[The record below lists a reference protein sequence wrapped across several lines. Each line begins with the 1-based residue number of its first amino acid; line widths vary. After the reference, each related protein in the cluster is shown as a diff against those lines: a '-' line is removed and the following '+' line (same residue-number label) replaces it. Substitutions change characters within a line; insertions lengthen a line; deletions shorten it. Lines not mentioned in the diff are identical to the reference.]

1 MLPVYICEDDY
12 EILCIQKEYIEK
24 QILIN
29 GYDMK
34 IVVCSRHPEEIIET
48 ATSSTQRGIY
58 FLDIE
63 LKDEPMD
70 GFGLG
75 SKIRETDPR
84 GFIIYITAF
93 GELAFETF
101 RYHLE
106 AMDYIIKDDME
117 KMLDGIKQALETI
130 TKRMCME
137 KGGEQKKFFTFKAM
151 DVIKH
156 IPIDEIMFFE
166 TSGRTHRIEL
176 HALNDRLDFIG
187 SMQELE
193 EQLGEQFI
201 RVHRGYLVNICH
213 IGELDLKHK
222 EIHMSNG
229 EKCFFSRNAKKLLLS
244 KI

>member
-34 IVVCSRHPEEIIET
+34 IAVCSRHPKEIIKS
-48 ATSSTQRGIY
+48 AMNSMQRGIY
-58 FLDIE
+58 FLDVE
-63 LKDEPMD
+63 LKNEPMD

-75 SKIRETDPR
+75 KIIRETDPR
-84 GFIIYITAF
+84 GFIIYVTAF
-93 GELAFETF
+93 EELAFETF

-106 AMDYIIKDDME
+106 ALDYIIKGDME
-117 KMLDGIKQALETI
+117 KMLNGIKQGLETV
-130 TKRMCME
+130 TRRMSME
-137 KGGEQKKFFTFKAM
+137 KGEQREFFTVKVL

-156 IPIDEIMFFE
+156 IPVDEIMFFE

-193 EQLGEQFI
+193 EQLGSQFI
-201 RVHRGYLVNICH
+201 RVHRGYLVNSCQ

-222 EIHMSNG
+222 EIRMKNG
-229 EKCFFSRNAKKLLLS
+229 EKCFFSRNARKLLLNR
-244 KI
+244 I

>member
-48 ATSSTQRGIY
+48 AKNSTQRGIY

-63 LKDEPMD
+63 LKSEPMD

-106 AMDYIIKDDME
+106 AMTILL
-117 KMLDGIKQALETI
+117 KMIW
-130 TKRMCME
+130 
-137 KGGEQKKFFTFKAM
+137 KKCLMA
-151 DVIKH
+151 
-156 IPIDEIMFFE
+156 
-166 TSGRTHRIEL
+166 
-176 HALNDRLDFIG
+176 
-187 SMQELE
+187 
-193 EQLGEQFI
+193 
-201 RVHRGYLVNICH
+201 
-213 IGELDLKHK
+213 
-222 EIHMSNG
+222 
-229 EKCFFSRNAKKLLLS
+229 
-244 KI
+244 

>member
-34 IVVCSRHPEEIIET
+34 IAVCSRHPEEIIKS
-48 ATSSTQRGIY
+48 AMNSMQRGIY
-58 FLDIE
+58 FLDVE
-63 LKDEPMD
+63 LKNEPMD

-75 SKIRETDPR
+75 KIIRETDPR
-84 GFIIYITAF
+84 GFIIYVTAF
-93 GELAFETF
+93 EELAFETF

-106 AMDYIIKDDME
+106 ALDYIIKGDME
-117 KMLDGIKQALETI
+117 KMLNGIKQGLETV
-130 TKRMCME
+130 TRRMSME
-137 KGGEQKKFFTFKAM
+137 KGEQREFFTVKVL

-156 IPIDEIMFFE
+156 IPVDEIMFFE

-193 EQLGEQFI
+193 EQLGSQFI
-201 RVHRGYLVNICH
+201 RVHRGYLVNSCQ

-222 EIHMSNG
+222 EIRMKNG
-229 EKCFFSRNAKKLLLS
+229 EKCFFSRNARKLLLNR
-244 KI
+244 I

>member
-34 IVVCSRHPEEIIET
+34 IAVCSRHPKEIIKS
-48 ATSSTQRGIY
+48 AMNFPQRGIY
-58 FLDIE
+58 FLDVE
-63 LKDEPMD
+63 LKNEPMD

-75 SKIRETDPR
+75 KIIRETDPR
-84 GFIIYITAF
+84 GFIIYVTAF
-93 GELAFETF
+93 EELAFATF

-106 AMDYIIKDDME
+106 ALDYIIKGDME
-117 KMLDGIKQALETI
+117 KMLNGIKQGLETV
-130 TKRMCME
+130 TRRMSME
-137 KGGEQKKFFTFKAM
+137 KGEQREFFTVKVL

-156 IPIDEIMFFE
+156 IPVDEIMFFE

-193 EQLGEQFI
+193 EQLGSQFI
-201 RVHRGYLVNICH
+201 RVHRGYLVNSCQ

-222 EIHMSNG
+222 EIRMKNG
-229 EKCFFSRNAKKLLLS
+229 EKCFFSRNARKLLLNR
-244 KI
+244 I

>member
-34 IVVCSRHPEEIIET
+34 IAVCSRHPEEIIKS
-48 ATSSTQRGIY
+48 AMNSMQRGIY
-58 FLDIE
+58 FLDVE
-63 LKDEPMD
+63 LKNEPMD

-75 SKIRETDPR
+75 KIIRETDPR
-84 GFIIYITAF
+84 GFIIYVTAF
-93 GELAFETF
+93 EELAFETF

-106 AMDYIIKDDME
+106 ALDYIIKGDME
-117 KMLDGIKQALETI
+117 KMLNGIKQGLETV
-130 TKRMCME
+130 TRRMSME
-137 KGGEQKKFFTFKAM
+137 KGEQREFFTVKVL

-156 IPIDEIMFFE
+156 IPVDEIMFFE

-193 EQLGEQFI
+193 EQLGSQFI
-201 RVHRGYLVNICH
+201 RVHRGYLVNSGQ

-222 EIHMSNG
+222 EIRMKNG
-229 EKCFFSRNAKKLLLS
+229 EKCFFSRNARKLLLNR
-244 KI
+244 I